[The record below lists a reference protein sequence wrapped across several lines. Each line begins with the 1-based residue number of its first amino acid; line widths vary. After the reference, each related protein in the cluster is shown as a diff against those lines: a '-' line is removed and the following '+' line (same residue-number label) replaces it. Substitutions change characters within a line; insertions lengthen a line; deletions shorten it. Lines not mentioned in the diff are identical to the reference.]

1 MREYIE
7 KDALYSK
14 LYDTPCDMVEIMEL
28 VENFPA
34 ADVVPVR
41 YGKWERES
49 IIGDDGVVVAECIAC
64 SECEYQLDYFGDVG
78 ASDYCPNCGAKMEE
92 IK

>member
-1 MREYIE
+1 MQVDFVKVTI
-7 KDALYSK
+7 
-14 LYDTPCDMVEIMEL
+14 TIMNTEL
-28 VENFPA
+28 L
-34 ADVVPVR
+34 
-41 YGKWERES
+41 G
-49 IIGDDGVVVAECIAC
+49 GVVAECIAC